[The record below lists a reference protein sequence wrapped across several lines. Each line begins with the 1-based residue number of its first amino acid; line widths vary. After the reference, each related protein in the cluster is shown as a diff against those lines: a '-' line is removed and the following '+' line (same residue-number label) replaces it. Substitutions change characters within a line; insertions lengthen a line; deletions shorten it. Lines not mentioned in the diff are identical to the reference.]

1 MRELEEIPGSSK
13 LEWCRTASCLE
24 KPPASLFHDH
34 ALENTTRSWT
44 RGSVDKSFYPYDLRQ
59 NTTSMHD
66 HIVQNTI
73 RQCWATGRGNEV
85 MFREKIS
92 MFQSNHL
99 NSIARSSNEF
109 RESICPC
116 LLFLVGRKELLTETT
131 VLVLVD
137 QPPKTCRHKRERW
150 MTLSLFPNLY
160 KKDLLYSQP
169 EKWPLVGGS
178 GKFRGRESHTAN
190 HIVAQLQATG
200 NVISK
205 LFLDR
210 PLDSWFFACHF
221 EQALIR
227 SVSGFWE
234 TTLWNLNSSLDHIET
249 AMAEGNSFPQ
259 WVNEF
264 RYNLGIMRVYV
275 PKMKLELQATLG
287 RLKFLSES
295 LVISEL
301 TPAEVLDD
309 VDAGIKTYTNLLD
322 LCESVIKRSEKVT
335 QGLMAAMSIA
345 ESKNA
350 IQQGHEVQK
359 LTELAF
365 VFIPM
370 SFAAS
375 YFGMEVQVSFAQCI
389 APRMMVNHANAWIVL
404 GLDG

>member
-1 MRELEEIPGSSK
+1 
-13 LEWCRTASCLE
+13 
-24 KPPASLFHDH
+24 
-34 ALENTTRSWT
+34 
-44 RGSVDKSFYPYDLRQ
+44 
-59 NTTSMHD
+59 
-66 HIVQNTI
+66 
-73 RQCWATGRGNEV
+73 
-85 MFREKIS
+85 
-92 MFQSNHL
+92 
-99 NSIARSSNEF
+99 
-109 RESICPC
+109 
-116 LLFLVGRKELLTETT
+116 
-131 VLVLVD
+131 
-137 QPPKTCRHKRERW
+137 

-249 AMAEGNSFPQ
+249 AMVEGNSFPQ

-275 PKMKLELQATLG
+275 PKMKLELQETLG